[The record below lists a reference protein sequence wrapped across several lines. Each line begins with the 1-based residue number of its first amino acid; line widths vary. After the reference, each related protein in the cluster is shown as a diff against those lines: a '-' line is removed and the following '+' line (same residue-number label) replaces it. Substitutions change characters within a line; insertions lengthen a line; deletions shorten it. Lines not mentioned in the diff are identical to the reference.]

1 MSHTTTTFFQKYG
14 EWIFRMVLF
23 IGIFLNL
30 WLTTNFVTR
39 SEFESSNK
47 QLRDEL
53 VSTTKMTQIEFITF
67 TRDNTLAHMTI
78 QTTIAD
84 VAVAVKLLAA
94 NQLRLDDHE
103 TRLRIVE
110 KNQIDVMSRVA
121 ALEKHIHSPTISV
134 GPSVGPTQK

>member
-14 EWIFRMVLF
+14 EWLFRAILF

-30 WLTTNFVTR
+30 WLTKNFITR
-39 SEFESSNK
+39 AEYESSNK
-47 QLRDEL
+47 LIREEL
-53 VSTTKMTQIEFITF
+53 VTSTKSTQTEFNTF
-67 TRDNTLAHMTI
+67 TRENTAAHIAI
-78 QTTIAD
+78 QTTVAE

-110 KNQIDVMSRVA
+110 RNQIDVMSRLSI
-121 ALEKHIHSPTISV
+121 LEKHVHSSTMSV

>member
-1 MSHTTTTFFQKYG
+1 MTEKTSNGGVAFLSKYG
-14 EWIFRMVLF
+14 EWIFRVLLF

-47 QLRDEL
+47 QIRDEL
-53 VSTTKMTQIEFITF
+53 VTATKSTHSEFTTF
-67 TRDNTLAHMTI
+67 IHDNSLAHMAL
-78 QTTIAD
+78 QTTIAE

-103 TRLRIVE
+103 NRLRIVE
-110 KNQIDVMSRVA
+110 RNQIEVTSRLSA
-121 ALEKHIHSPTISV
+121 EEKRNHVPIA
-134 GPSVGPTQK
+134 K